1 MIEALLITLQL
12 VLIVGLIWMRRWK
25 MRAFEY
31 YETKS
36 TAIQR
41 EWLRLVGVEAYYYA
55 ERTYHNYDGPAKL
68 NEAIK
73 YVLDRAEGQGLIV
86 TYPEVRAVVE
96 RACSEVSFGK
106 QKVKRSIS

>member
-12 VLIVGLIWMRRWK
+12 VLIVGLISMHRWK

-36 TAIQR
+36 TAIRR
-41 EWLRLVGVEAYYYA
+41 EWLRLVGVEAYHYA
-55 ERTYHNYDGPAKL
+55 ERTYYTYDGPAKL

-73 YVLDRAEGQGLIV
+73 YVLDRAEGQGLVV

-96 RACSEVSFGK
+96 RACSEVAFGK
-106 QKVKRSIS
+106 QQLKRSIS